1 MNRIKKYRLLLLA
14 LLSSTIFVAFRYS
27 VLHPDLSNSAKI
39 FQATFL
45 ELEKKLDRSLQINS
59 KELDRNTDFGSWKN
73 SSPYDGIAIHYFI
86 NDSLIYWNTNQM
98 PISQFADVHFPS
110 DGVIRLQNGWFYA
123 KQVKKD
129 GYILSSS
136 FLIKNEFPIEN
147 DQLKN
152 SFYSPFNEDFK
163 AHIVP
168 EKTSS
173 GYPIYNSKNEFLFS
187 VEPDDEILPTH
198 IESLVTVFLL
208 FSSLF
213 FWLGLLRDLFRK
225 NKPIVGWLF
234 IIGIPII
241 QIFLIKIHFL
251 SFMDSFEISDVSL
264 YASNEY
270 YPNFTYFLWN
280 LILLSFV
287 LFNTGDLISRSSKR
301 QQYAAG
307 YFVTPV
313 FFVLW
318 YLLALQIEDLILN
331 SSIPLQVD
339 QLFTLNSYS
348 FLAIF
353 SIGLTYYSMHHLLSS
368 SIKAICQQSNRISMF
383 TTFTFISGVLFFIFD
398 ISFGQEVLFVAL
410 FPLITAL
417 VTIYQHFKNDK
428 NSVLAYGILILILFC
443 GSQASVFT
451 NINNKKEQGE
461 RELYANQL
469 ATEKDI
475 VTEIEFTN
483 IENRIEKDQFILRFL
498 QSPKNMEIDDFEDA
512 MERRFFHG
520 YWERYDIDLNLFDSV
535 GVSVI
540 MDENQNFVISE
551 MEHVIADHCSASEF
565 NPSVFYVNDNI
576 NQYSYIIRKKIYV
589 NGRFNGTL
597 IAAMRSK
604 KIPEEIGF
612 PRLLISS
619 KANVLEPLEN
629 YSIGKYYLGKLNNK
643 YGAFAFPSDVK
654 ELKKWRRTNGY
665 FDTDGYS
672 HYILYQSSVNTIVL
686 SKPLITWVENLTSFS
701 YLFCFFG
708 VLLLPL
714 IFGKKNGYSFYSG
727 KLGIAMRVQLILIGL
742 VFITLL
748 GFGFGSGIF
757 IKDQYF
763 EYTNSVIRERMSSVY
778 TEIKGKIGSK
788 KELDLAKDGS
798 YLNFLLKKF
807 SKVFVTDINIYNQ
820 QGVLLASSRPKL
832 YNYGL
837 LSEQINPEAYFA
849 LKEQSKSEFIHQ
861 ENIGNLK
868 YSSAYQPFL
877 NNENSM
883 LGYLNLQHF
892 GQQKGFEDQIQRFLV
907 SIINVFVLLLAISV
921 VISIFVSNW
930 VTAPLRLI
938 QQSFAGVR
946 FDKTN
951 QQINY
956 QRDDEIGALVK
967 AYNSKL
973 EELEL
978 AAQELAKSERES
990 AWREMAK
997 QVAHEIKNPLTPMKL
1012 SVQQLMRVY
1021 DPENPESYKK
1031 LEKVSQ
1037 SLIEQIDALTKIAN
1051 EFSNFAKMP
1060 VPHESE
1066 VNLKAVLENVMEM
1079 FSTEDNV
1086 SISLEC
1092 ADEQPMIRADKDQ
1105 MIRVFNN
1112 LIKNGLQ
1119 AVDDE
1124 KSAIINLKVERSGSR
1139 INIEISDNGNGI
1151 PDDLKSKIFV
1161 PYFTTKGT
1169 GTGLGLAM
1177 VKQIIEIHH
1186 GSISYESTESGTTFT
1201 IDLPSCD

>member
-14 LLSSTIFVAFRYS
+14 LLSSFTFLAYRYS
-27 VLHPDLSNSAKI
+27 VLHPDLRNSAKI
-39 FQATFL
+39 FQTTFL

-73 SSPYDGIAIHYFI
+73 LSSYDGIAIHYYR
-86 NDSLIYWNTNQM
+86 NDSLIYWNTNQV
-98 PISQFADVHFPS
+98 PISQFADAHFPS
-110 DGVIRLQNGWFYA
+110 DGVVRLQNGWYYT
-123 KQVKKD
+123 KYVKKD

-147 DQLKN
+147 DQLQN
-152 SFYSPFNEDFK
+152 SFSSPFNEDFK

-168 EKTSS
+168 EKTAN
-173 GYPIYNSKNEFLFS
+173 GYPISNAENEFLFS
-187 VEPDDEILPTH
+187 VEPDEEILPTH
-198 IESLVTVFLL
+198 IESLITSFFL
-208 FSSLF
+208 FSALF
-213 FWLGLLRDLFRK
+213 FWLGLLRILIKR
-225 NKPIVGWLF
+225 NKPVFGWGF
-234 IIGIPII
+234 ILGIPIV
-241 QIFLIKIHFL
+241 QILLIKVQFL
-251 SFMDSFEISDVSL
+251 SFMDPFEISDVSL

-287 LFNTGDLISRSSKR
+287 LFNAGDLISRSSKR
-301 QQYAAG
+301 QQFVTG
-307 YFVTPV
+307 YFVIPV
-313 FFVLW
+313 FLILW

-348 FLAIF
+348 FMAIF

-368 SIKAICQQSNRISMF
+368 SIKAICQQSARISMF
-383 TTFTFISGVLFFIFD
+383 TTYTFIIGVLYFIFD

-410 FPLITAL
+410 FPLITTL
-417 VTIYQHFKNDK
+417 VIIYQHFKNDK

-451 NINNKKEQGE
+451 NINNKKEKGE

-520 YWERYDIDLNLFDSV
+520 HWERYDIDLNLFDSV

-540 MDENQNFVISE
+540 MDENQNFSISE
-551 MEHVIADHCSASEF
+551 MDHVIADHCSESEF

-576 NQYSYIIRKKIYV
+576 NQYSYVIRKKIFV
-589 NGRFNGTL
+589 SGRFNGTL

-629 YSIGKYYLGKLNNK
+629 YSIGKYYQGKLNNK

-654 ELKKWRRTNGY
+654 ELKKWRTTNGY
-665 FDTDGYS
+665 YDTDDYS

-686 SKPLITWVENLTSFS
+686 STPLITWVENLTSFS

-708 VLLLPL
+708 LLLLPVL
-714 IFGKKNGYSFYSG
+714 FDKNNGYSFYSG

-763 EYTNSVIRERMSSVY
+763 EYTNGVIRERMSSVY

-807 SKVFVTDINIYNQ
+807 SKVFVTDINIYNH

-849 LKEQSKSEFIHQ
+849 LKERSKSEFIHQ

-921 VISIFVSNW
+921 VLSIFVSNW

-938 QQSFAGVR
+938 QESFAGVR

-951 QQINY
+951 QQIDY

-1021 DPENPESYKK
+1021 DPENPDSYKK

-1079 FSTEDNV
+1079 FSNEENI
-1086 SISLEC
+1086 SITLACE
-1092 ADEQPMIRADKDQ
+1092 EEHPMIRADKDQ

-1119 AVDDE
+1119 AVDEDQ
-1124 KSAIINLKVERSGSR
+1124 SAEINLKVKRSGSR
-1139 INIEISDNGNGI
+1139 INIEISDNGTGI
-1151 PDDLKSKIFV
+1151 PEDLKSKIFV

-1186 GSISYESTESGTTFT
+1186 GSITYESSEKGTTFF
-1201 IDLPSCD
+1201 IDLPAL